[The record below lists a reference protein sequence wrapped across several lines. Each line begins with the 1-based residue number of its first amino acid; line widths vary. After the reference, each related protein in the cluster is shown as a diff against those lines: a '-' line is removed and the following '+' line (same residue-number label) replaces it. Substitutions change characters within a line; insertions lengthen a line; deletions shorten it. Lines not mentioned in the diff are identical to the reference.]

1 MKEQQELEMLNALKE
16 IADYVAIKENKHPDG
31 LDALS
36 LIHSYIVVNEWKRLG
51 YTEEEAEELYEES
64 QIYI

>member
-16 IADYVAIKENKHPDG
+16 IADNVAIKENKHPDG

-51 YTEEEAEELYEES
+51 YTEE
-64 QIYI
+64 